1 MNKNNKMITCYNMG
15 QPSNEFEP
23 YTQNGGVSPT
33 LLSRMGTGGNQIPI
47 VHCYDTQR
55 RSDVCRE
62 VKGNISPTLLG
73 MCGTGGGNVPMIQE
87 IYSMGHD
94 ERSAQFTPNKT
105 DPLVASDYKQPP
117 IIAEPKC
124 VGNGQLHQIQL
135 SDKAGA
141 LNCMHDQQAVMTNK
155 TVRRLT
161 CLEAERLMGLPDYWT
176 DVEIN
181 GKPAPD
187 SKRYKAIGNGMAVPC
202 SDFILK
208 RIVEVADNG
217 KS

>member
-47 VHCYDTQR
+47 VHCYDTQ
-55 RSDVCRE
+55 
-62 VKGNISPTLLG
+62 
-73 MCGTGGGNVPMIQE
+73 
-87 IYSMGHD
+87 
-94 ERSAQFTPNKT
+94 
-105 DPLVASDYKQPP
+105 
-117 IIAEPKC
+117 
-124 VGNGQLHQIQL
+124 L

-161 CLEAERLMGLPDYWT
+161 PLECERLMGLPDYWT
-176 DVEIN
+176 DVEMN

-202 SDFILK
+202 STFIMR
-208 RIVEVADNG
+208 RIAEVVNCG
-217 KS
+217 KMEKSSD